1 MRKKLNLYLI
11 LIFIISAL
19 SACQDM
25 RKQIKNIGKP
35 PKFKT
40 TDEST
45 YQLAHNNPPAIPP
58 AELQN
63 SNSLW
68 LPQQKNFFFKDRKA
82 KSVGDILKV
91 KVSIEE
97 KAKIDN
103 STSSARNKNDK
114 SFGVPN
120 LFGLEKSQEIISSN
134 INPSSMLSITGKSEN
149 SGTGK
154 IDRKETINTTIAAII
169 YKILPNGNFFIKGSQ
184 EIRVNF
190 EMREIT
196 LSGIIRPEDL
206 DSENSVDLKQV
217 AEARVSYGGRGQITS
232 MQQPTY
238 GKQFLD
244 IVSPF

>member
-1 MRKKLNLYLI
+1 MKKIYIII
-11 LIFIISAL
+11 LLAVKILFL
-19 SACQDM
+19 SACHDM
-25 RKQIKNIGKP
+25 RSQINDIGKP
-35 PKFKT
+35 PKLNKVDKNSYLKDANQSLET
-40 TDEST
+40 SILESS
-45 YQLAHNNPPAIPP
+45 
-58 AELQN
+58 N

-68 LPQQKNFFFKDRKA
+68 LPKQKNFFFRDRKA
-82 KSVGDILKV
+82 KSIGDILKV

-103 STSSARNKNDK
+103 KTSSSRDKNNKN
-114 SFGVPN
+114 FGVAN
-120 LFGLEKSQEIISSN
+120 LFGLEKSASVGKSHIDPSN
-134 INPSSMLSITGKSEN
+134 LLSITGSSQN

-190 EMREIT
+190 EIREIT
-196 LSGIIRPEDL
+196 LTGIIRPEDL
-206 DSENSVDLKQV
+206 DSDNSVDLKQV
-217 AEARVSYGGRGQITS
+217 AEARVSYGGRGQITAV
-232 MQQPTY
+232 QQPTY